1 MERVEHMSQIFKTT
15 AQRQAE
21 QRAEILRKREEDAL
35 RKQQIRQKKK
45 EFVVWSFGAVLVNA
59 LVAGGLFI
67 IFMTLEV

>member
-1 MERVEHMSQIFKTT
+1 MSQIFKTT

-45 EFVVWSFGAVLVNA
+45 EFVVWSFGTVLVNA

-67 IFMTLEV
+67 ILYYFC